1 MAKQKTTKRKQQSKK
16 TQSKKTQ
23 SSLVSNQ
30 LSFLNYDSPKS
41 VYISLGIIILAI
53 LIFFGEG
60 IFSGKMFASAD
71 NLSPLSFKTFL
82 DDAKA
87 QGIYPL
93 WTPYIFMGMPSL
105 ASLTTGIPA
114 VHNIFSYIWDSVW
127 NAIAGENL
135 FMLTLPYYFLF
146 SISLFF
152 YARYK
157 FKNNLIALYC
167 ALTGVFATGIIQL
180 IIVGHHTKMMTFAF
194 FPLIMLILDKM
205 IDAEEDENK
214 FKLMMNFALLAIL
227 IYIQLH
233 FHHIQMMFYSYMMIS
248 IYILYNL
255 IYRLIKKLEVKKIVR
270 AFILFI
276 VATIF
281 AVAMDAD
288 IIMSIN
294 DYKQFSMRGQA
305 SIEKLTDP
313 SSTDKNPLSY
323 DYATNWSFSP
333 GEVMTFILPYYYG
346 FGNVEV
352 DEQRVNLYWGQMP
365 FTDSPVYF
373 GVITL
378 LLAIIGIIYNF
389 RKNIFVQ
396 SLTVIIIFFLLLSF
410 GRTFPL
416 IFDLFFN
423 HFPFFSSFRAPVM
436 IHYYI
441 DLAFVILAGF
451 GLVSIVDSVKDG
463 FSQTKFRKLSYV
475 LFSIA
480 GLMFLISLVGFEGSY
495 KDAVASG
502 PLAQKLQQ
510 QGATSQ
516 QITQYTKQVASL
528 AYENI
533 ISDLRLHSVM
543 LILVIGLAYFYSQK
557 RLALNLF
564 LAGTIIIGVFD
575 ILNVSGKTLHW
586 DEKSH
591 KDSFFAETDVTRWIL
606 NKEPDTFQ
614 YRIAELNKGRLIYS
628 NSLAYYRLHMF
639 NGYHGAKIRIYQDAV
654 DVAGGENPF
663 LLGLGN
669 VKYIISDEAINDS
682 IMVKEVYKGSNIIYE
697 NKLFLPRAFFAGE
710 YKVESGIN
718 ILKNIKEANFDP
730 RKIVFVETDINKK
743 IDKPDSSASVKLSK
757 ADIHNIEYDV
767 NASGNNLLVFSEIYY
782 PAGWKAYIDGN
793 ETEIYKTDYLLR
805 SIVVPPGQ
813 HQVEFKFHPA
823 SYYTG
828 KSISITANII
838 IVLVLLIGIGGFYFK
853 KKKIK
858 EEPSDE
864 SS

>member
-16 TQSKKTQ
+16 IQSKKSQ
-23 SSLVSNQ
+23 SSLLSNQ
-30 LSFLNYDSPKS
+30 LSFLNYDSSKS
-41 VYISLGIIILAI
+41 IYISLGIIILAI

-813 HQVEFKFHPA
+813 HKVEFKFHPA

-828 KSISITANII
+828 KSTSIAANII

-853 KKKIK
+853 KKKIR

>member
-16 TQSKKTQ
+16 IQSKKSQ
-23 SSLVSNQ
+23 SSLLSNQ
-30 LSFLNYDSPKS
+30 LSFLNYDSSKS
-41 VYISLGIIILAI
+41 IYISLGIIILAI

-628 NSLAYYRLHMF
+628 NFLAYYRLHMF

-813 HQVEFKFHPA
+813 HKVEFKFHPA

-828 KSISITANII
+828 KSTSIAANII

-853 KKKIK
+853 KKKIR